1 MVVLCGAALL
11 ASALSANG
19 PGPSCERP
27 ESGAEPWRIVVVVE
41 GESDAAVASAVAAA
55 GANVLATLSP
65 PNADTDSACDAA
77 GIAYLARIPA
87 RDVAALPFH
96 PERVAAIRALRRLV
110 ALQVI
115 DLDVLEGYETP
126 ETQAFAYATLKALF
140 PDLLVVHALRLDP
153 IGWDPG
159 YLERFYRPELC
170 DVVAPYFYPV
180 GTTYLGTYEED
191 DRWPALLRTLLE
203 QVAARTD
210 APAAI
215 LPVLQAFEQTGH
227 PVSRGLL
234 DRQVAVY
241 REVWPSSNA
250 LAAFWWGG
258 GLDEPLTGLVERP
271 DMRASLAAFFG
282 AAPSRPRP
290 CAPEGPRPP
299 VQSAP

>member
-1 MVVLCGAALL
+1 V
-11 ASALSANG
+11 
-19 PGPSCERP
+19 
-27 ESGAEPWRIVVVVE
+27 RIVVVVE

-115 DLDVLEGYETP
+115 DLDALEGYETP

-227 PVSRGLL
+227 PVSRATARPPGRRLPRGLAVVERARGVL
-234 DRQVAVY
+234 VGRRARRAAHGARRSVRTCALRSRRSSAPRRRGRAPARRRVRVRRYNPRRDR
-241 REVWPSSNA
+241 RDGRTPSS
-250 LAAFWWGG
+250 
-258 GLDEPLTGLVERP
+258 T
-271 DMRASLAAFFG
+271 
-282 AAPSRPRP
+282 
-290 CAPEGPRPP
+290 
-299 VQSAP
+299 